1 MARTFLIAAVVCI
14 PSIALAASPVSVL
27 SHVGESYGPGDGY
40 GPVGVEGA
48 GGGPGPMYTPGHPS
62 CERGTIFK
70 AVQVTK
76 AYRDNEAF
84 AFKFFEG
91 KKLEVS
97 GRLIAVK
104 RDTIEDPMTN
114 KVLFDGFVALVTPDG
129 KPPKPIGL
137 EFRFPIEKLKSDPD
151 LACQVANLWAGQF
164 VTLRGTCTGAIKDP
178 DYVAVIF
185 ADSELAR

>member
-1 MARTFLIAAVVCI
+1 MARTFLIAAIVCI
-14 PSIALAASPVSVL
+14 PTVALAASPVSVL
-27 SHVGESYGPGDGY
+27 TYAGESYGPGDGY
-40 GPVGVEGA
+40 GPVGAGA
-48 GGGPGPMYTPGHPS
+48 GPGPMYTPGHPS

-104 RDTIEDPMTN
+104 RDIIEDPTT
-114 KVLFDGFVALVTPDG
+114 KQVLFDGFVALVTPDG

-137 EFRFPIEKLKSDPD
+137 EFRFPIAKLKADPD

-178 DYVAVIF
+178 GYVAVIF

>member
-1 MARTFLIAAVVCI
+1 MARTILIAAVVCI
-14 PSIALAASPVSVL
+14 PSFALAASPVSVL
-27 SHVGESYGPGDGY
+27 THVSESYGPGGY

-48 GGGPGPMYTPGHPS
+48 GAGPGPMYTPGHPS

-91 KKLEVS
+91 KKLEIS

-104 RDTIEDPMTN
+104 RDTIEDPMT
-114 KVLFDGFVALVTPDG
+114 KQVLFDGFVALVTPDG
-129 KPPKPIGL
+129 KPPKPVGL
-137 EFRFPIEKLKSDPD
+137 EFRFPLAKLKADPD

-178 DYVAVIF
+178 GYTAVIF

>member
-1 MARTFLIAAVVCI
+1 MARFLFIAAVACI
-14 PSIALAASPVSVL
+14 PAAAWAGPPVSVL
-27 SHVGESYGPGDGY
+27 TH
-40 GPVGVEGA
+40 GVEGA
-48 GGGPGPMYTPGHPS
+48 GPIGALGEGPGPMYTPGHPS
-62 CERGTIFK
+62 CDRGTIFK

-91 KKLEVS
+91 KKLEIS

-104 RDTIEDPMTN
+104 RDTIINEETMQ
-114 KVLFDGFVALVTPDG
+114 VEFDGFVALVTPDG
-129 KPPKPIGL
+129 KPPKPVGL
-137 EFRFPIEKLKSDPD
+137 EFRFPIEKLKADPD

-178 DYVAVIF
+178 GYVAVIF

>member
-1 MARTFLIAAVVCI
+1 MARILLIAVVACI
-14 PSIALAASPVSVL
+14 PTAALAGPPVSVL
-27 SHVGESYGPGDGY
+27 NYGVDGVGP
-40 GPVGVEGA
+40 VEGA
-48 GGGPGPMYTPGHPS
+48 GPGPMYAPGHPS

-84 AFKFFEG
+84 AYKFFEG
-91 KKLEVS
+91 KRLEIS

-104 RDTIEDPMTN
+104 RDTIVDEET
-114 KVLFDGFVALVTPDG
+114 KRVVFDGFVALVTPDG

-137 EFRFPIEKLKSDPD
+137 EFRFPIAKLEADKD

-178 DYVAVIF
+178 GYIAVIF

>member
-1 MARTFLIAAVVCI
+1 MARTFLLAAVVCI
-14 PSIALAASPVSVL
+14 PSVAWGASPVSLLAHGV
-27 SHVGESYGPGDGY
+27 ESY

-48 GGGPGPMYTPGHPS
+48 GPGPMYGPGHPS
-62 CERGTIFK
+62 CDRGTIFK

-91 KKLEVS
+91 KKLEIS

-104 RDTIEDPMTN
+104 RDTIEDPVT
-114 KVLFDGFVALVTPDG
+114 KQIVFDGFVALVTPDG
-129 KPPKPIGL
+129 KPPKPTGL
-137 EFRFPIEKLKSDPD
+137 EFRFPIEKLKADPD

-178 DYVAVIF
+178 GYVAVIF

>member
-1 MARTFLIAAVVCI
+1 VARYFLFAAVVCI
-14 PSIALAASPVSVL
+14 PAAALAGPPISVL
-27 SHVGESYGPGDGY
+27 SH
-40 GPVGVEGA
+40 GVEGVGPIGEGIGMGPGIA
-48 GGGPGPMYTPGHPS
+48 EGPGPMYGPNHPS

-91 KKLEVS
+91 KKLEIS

-104 RDTIEDPMTN
+104 RDTIIDEAT
-114 KVLFDGFVALVTPDG
+114 KQVVFDGFVALVTPDG
-129 KPPKPIGL
+129 KPPKPVGL
-137 EFRFPIEKLKSDPD
+137 EFRFPIEKLKADPD

-178 DYVAVIF
+178 GYVAVIF